1 MVMVGVV
8 GMVSLNIMPITAAA
22 IIGVGVVLAAGTMR
36 PKDAYASIDWG
47 ILILIYG
54 MLAIGTAMQTTGV
67 SQHVATMLASLRHL
81 NLPDYWNMILILGCL
96 YLATSFLTEV
106 LSNNATIVLMAP
118 IALQLGMTLGV
129 DPRPFVVAACVA
141 SSASFTT
148 PIGYQTNT
156 YVYSVGG
163 YRFADFI
170 KIGLPLNLIYLVGT
184 VALVPLLWSF

>member
-1 MVMVGVV
+1 
-8 GMVSLNIMPITAAA
+8 
-22 IIGVGVVLAAGTMR
+22 
-36 PKDAYASIDWG
+36 
-47 ILILIYG
+47 
-54 MLAIGTAMQTTGV
+54 MQTTGV
-67 SQHVATMLASLRHL
+67 SQHVATLLASLRHL
-81 NLPDYWNMILILGCL
+81 DLPEYWNMILILACL

-118 IALQLGMTLGV
+118 IALQLGVTLGV

-170 KIGLPLNLIYLVGT
+170 KVGLPLNLIYLAGT